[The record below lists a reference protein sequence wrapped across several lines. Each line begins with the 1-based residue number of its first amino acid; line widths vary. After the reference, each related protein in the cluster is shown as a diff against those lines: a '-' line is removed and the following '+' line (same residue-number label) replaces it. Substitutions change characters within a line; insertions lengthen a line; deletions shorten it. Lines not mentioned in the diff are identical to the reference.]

1 MDPGNNYLILEVKN
15 KNDFR
20 FRFLRKKLFLKE
32 FSPRANL
39 GLLYYRDNKKAI
51 YSVLFNVVNEKREL
65 IIRDI
70 PEVALLDP
78 DIAVIA
84 VEKLLE
90 LLNPEI
96 THAMINSS
104 WQLEFYEEKLDFY
117 RENPGSCMVTFK
129 KSTEE
134 YVF

>member
-1 MDPGNNYLILEVKN
+1 MD

-20 FRFLRKKLFLKE
+20 LRFLHKKLYLKE

-39 GLLYYRDNKKAI
+39 GLLYYKNNKKAI
-51 YSVLFNVVNEKREL
+51 YSVLFNVVNEGREL

-70 PEVALLDP
+70 PKTLDLDL

-84 VEKLLE
+84 VERLLE
-90 LLNPEI
+90 LLDPDI

-104 WQLEFYEEKLDFY
+104 WQFEFYSRKLNFY
-117 RENPGSCMVTFK
+117 RKHPYSCMMTFE
-129 KSTEE
+129 KSTEG

>member
-1 MDPGNNYLILEVKN
+1 MDPGNNYLKLEMRN

-20 FRFLRKKLFLKE
+20 LRFFRKKLYLKE

-39 GLLYYRDNKKAI
+39 GLLYYRNNKKAS
-51 YSVLFNVVNEKREL
+51 YSIFFNVVNERREL

-70 PEVALLDP
+70 PETLDP
-78 DIAVIA
+78 DIAIIA

-90 LLNPEI
+90 LLNPEV

-104 WQLEFYEEKLDFY
+104 WQLEFYEEKLNFY
-117 RENPGSCMVTFK
+117 RENPRSCMMTLK
-129 KSTEE
+129 K
-134 YVF
+134 YDF

>member
-1 MDPGNNYLILEVKN
+1 MMD

-20 FRFLRKKLFLKE
+20 LRFLRKKLYLKE

-39 GLLYYRDNKKAI
+39 GLLYYRDNKKEV
-51 YSVLFNVVNEKREL
+51 YSVLFNVVGEGREL

-70 PEVALLDP
+70 PKTLDP

-84 VEKLLE
+84 VGMLVEILD
-90 LLNPEI
+90 PDI

-104 WQLEFYEEKLDFY
+104 WQLEFYKERLYFY
-117 RENPGSCMVTFK
+117 RENPGSCIMTFK
-129 KSTEE
+129 KPTEIHD
-134 YVF
+134 YS